1 MLREKVSPV
10 RIPVYHFAMA
20 ASGSHSVTI
29 ALGDDCV
36 PPLTQVEESFHYL
49 SFQTSLTSTHAHLS
63 TSDWK
68 CFSNSQMNNIC
79 SYKVGVFIG

>member
-36 PPLTQVEESFHYL
+36 PPLTQVEEL
-49 SFQTSLTSTHAHLS
+49 SVAHGGVSLS
-63 TSDWK
+63 T
-68 CFSNSQMNNIC
+68 
-79 SYKVGVFIG
+79 G